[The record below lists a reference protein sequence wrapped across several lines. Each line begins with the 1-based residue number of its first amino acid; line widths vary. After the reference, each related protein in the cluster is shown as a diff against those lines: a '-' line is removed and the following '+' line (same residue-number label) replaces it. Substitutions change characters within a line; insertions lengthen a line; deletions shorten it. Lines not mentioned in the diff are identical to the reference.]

1 MMKNE
6 GYVVFYSLNM
16 VINLG
21 KDILDELYLEG
32 VWDDNILDMD
42 LTKIQPLYEEFCT
55 YADALLAYDDDE
67 EALQAEGLSNSA
79 YWSIFIMNMKST
91 RDSISKVLAKVEA
104 GEALTEFDLS
114 ITSIAGLT
122 IACNRNGL
130 TDIIETGLP
139 RMRQPC
145 YFSSGIPLSDND
157 SSAFC
162 CPCHR

>member
-1 MMKNE
+1 
-6 GYVVFYSLNM
+6 M

-104 GEALTEFDLS
+104 GEALSEFDLS
-114 ITSIAGLT
+114 ITSIAGQ
-122 IACNRNGL
+122 CNL
-130 TDIIETGLP
+130 SSFSTGV
-139 RMRQPC
+139 
-145 YFSSGIPLSDND
+145 SDMID
-157 SSAFC
+157 SYN
-162 CPCHR
+162 RL